1 MGYGIVFPMG
11 NSWKIPPF
19 PTGTNATKENK
30 WPVGISRNGIHTRKI
45 DVFGSRRIYRMAD
58 ARSMRITR
66 SPADKLFS
74 EYIRT
79 RDAWTCQRCFMQYP
93 TKSQGLHCAHYWS
106 RSMKS
111 VRFDPEN
118 ADALCYGCHA
128 YFHKDPKAHDVFK
141 LRQLGQ
147 QRMDAL
153 QVRART
159 PRKPDVG
166 YIVLTLKSMLAQLK
180 GTDAKES

>member
-1 MGYGIVFPMG
+1 MWYTYTNGETWISPL
-11 NSWKIPPF
+11 
-19 PTGTNATKENK
+19 PTGTNGTEENK
-30 WPVGISRNGIHTRKI
+30 RPVGISRNGISTRKNHVSSI
-45 DVFGSRRIYRMAD
+45 RCIFGMAD
-58 ARSMRITR
+58 ARPMRITR

-79 RDAWTCQRCFMQYP
+79 RDAWTCQRCFMQHP
-93 TKSQGLHCAHYWS
+93 MKSQGLHCAHYWS

-141 LRQLGQ
+141 LKQLGQ

-159 PRKPDVG
+159 PQKQDVG
-166 YIVLTLKSMLAQLK
+166 LVVLTLKAMIAGLK
-180 GTDAKES
+180 GTNAEANE